1 MDAAALQARID
12 AALRDPLTGAPKLRF
27 TPYLLV
33 VATELQDKLEAAS
46 RQGGVPAILDEF
58 ERLLQHE
65 NPQLLRRALA
75 NVLFYHPQAAALGL
89 RVPM

>member
-33 VATELQDKLEAAS
+33 VATELQEC
-46 RQGGVPAILDEF
+46 
-58 ERLLQHE
+58 
-65 NPQLLRRALA
+65 RALMTSISRPSA
-75 NVLFYHPQAAALGL
+75 SA
-89 RVPM
+89 